1 MVISTFKRQKN
12 GKLRTKADITRHSTS
27 FANTYTGKDVV
38 RPQKVVSDKNYSE
51 KPNAF
56 LIIR

>member
-1 MVISTFKRQKN
+1 MVISTFKRQKS
-12 GKLRTKADITRHSTS
+12 GHLRTKMVIARQSTS
-27 FANTYTGKDVV
+27 FANNYTGKDVV